1 MKERPILFSAPMV
14 RALLDGSKSQT
25 RRTVRN
31 PGFSPGVWAEA
42 LPHNNGDGG
51 MGVFGSEAYL
61 RVGFDEATDRAGE
74 RIRCPYG
81 FVGDRLWVRETWY
94 CDVPK
99 DEPIE
104 ARRENLYYR
113 ADGEADRQF
122 EQLDP
127 PDARI
132 WQPSI
137 HMFRWASR
145 ITLEVTSVRVERLQ
159 NITPEDCLDEG
170 VRVPRC
176 GCEGCHRSM
185 TICPA
190 DGSALVESYATLWD
204 GINRDRAP
212 WSSNPWVWVVTFRRV
227 TAELARGAA

>member
-14 RALLDGSKSQT
+14 RALLDGSKTQT
-25 RRTVRN
+25 RRIVLN
-31 PGFSPGVWAEA
+31 PGFSPRCWSEA
-42 LPHNNGDGG
+42 VPHNNGDGG

-61 RVGFDEATDRAGE
+61 RVGFDEASDRCGE

-81 FVGDRLWVRETWY
+81 FVGDRLWVRETFAVPPGSTRLG
-94 CDVPK
+94 DV
-99 DEPIE
+99 
-104 ARRENLYYR
+104 AFR
-113 ADGEADRQF
+113 ADRPEPGAG
-122 EQLDP
+122 P
-127 PDARI
+127 
-132 WQPSI
+132 WKPSI
-137 HMFRWASR
+137 FMPRWASR
-145 ITLEVTSVRVERLQ
+145 LALEVTSVRVERLQ
-159 NITPEDCLDEG
+159 SISPDDCLGEG

-190 DGSALVESYATLWD
+190 DGSALIESYATLWD

-212 WSSNPWVWVVTFRRV
+212 WSSNPWVWVVGFKRV